1 MRKTPH
7 FRPATRGSNGVSRWA
22 RKPSLFVGLVAAG
35 IGLACLLVGCG
46 SGDSGGSSAQ
56 TPPVSAQGGL
66 GFAYVDVAKEMGFLS
81 RNRSGRD
88 KSKEFILEAMAP
100 GIAVAD
106 FDGNGWMDLYVPNG
120 NTVVSYQASSKTF
133 RLLTGEDAPRNQLFL
148 NREGKRFE
156 EVAAQAGVADTSW
169 SFGPCAG
176 DIDNDGDADIL
187 LCNWGLNKLF
197 LNDGKANFTEAA
209 DATIAGDPRHW
220 SCGACFFDYDGD
232 GDLDIYIAQY
242 LDLIDLVESDTVQ
255 VGPDGKVFARSCE
268 WRNIPVYCG
277 PLGLLPINDRLL
289 KNLLS
294 ETGKLAFEDV
304 TKEAGIRLQMS
315 PQARNESSRGPY
327 FGFQPVSW
335 DINGDGLQDIF
346 VANDS
351 VANLAWIN
359 KGDGTFE
366 DQAHALSLAI
376 SQADFVAQAS
386 MGVAVGDVN
395 RDGLLDVTV
404 TEFSH
409 DHFNLMIC
417 GTLTDKT
424 IVFNE
429 RAVRAGLREMTFAK
443 LGWGAIFLDPDL
455 DGDDDIFF
463 ACGHVYPEVDQAKN
477 EESTYRQTNLLIL
490 NENPER
496 LKFRDVSS
504 LAGPGLALQ
513 RPSRAAV
520 RVDFDNDGDPD
531 IAIIELNGQ
540 ATLLRCDL
548 APDAQKR
555 HWLEIRL
562 TGNPKAGVP
571 LDPAGALV
579 RVTTGEITQ
588 TRAHLIGSSFLC
600 SEDPR
605 LLFGLG
611 DFETADIE
619 VIWPNGTKTEKTGV
633 RGNQRIQINCP
644 DR

>member
-1 MRKTPH
+1 MRKPRQ
-7 FRPATRGSNGVSRWA
+7 FRPLHSC
-22 RKPSLFVGLVAAG
+22 LFVGLVAAA
-35 IGLACLLVGCG
+35 IGLVWSLGGCG
-46 SGDSGGSSAQ
+46 SGESDGSPGQ
-56 TPPVSAQGGL
+56 TPPVSAKGGL

-88 KSKEFILEAMAP
+88 KSKEFILEAMPP

-120 NTVVSYQASSKTF
+120 NTVVSYQRSGKTF
-133 RLLTGEDAPRNQLFL
+133 RLLAEGDAPRNQLFL

-169 SFGPCAG
+169 SFGSCAG
-176 DIDNDGDADIL
+176 DIDNDGDPDIL
-187 LCNWGLNKLF
+187 LCNWGRNRLF
-197 LNDGKANFTEAA
+197 LNDGKANFTEAKC
-209 DATIAGDPRHW
+209 ATIGGDPRHW
-220 SCGACFFDYDGD
+220 SCGACLVDYDGD
-232 GDLDIYIAQY
+232 GDLDVYIAQY
-242 LDLIDLVESDTVQ
+242 LDLIDLVESDTAQ

-289 KNLLS
+289 KNELS
-294 ETGKLAFEDV
+294 ETGKLTFTDV
-304 TKEAGIRLQMS
+304 TKEAGMWLQMS
-315 PQARNESSRGPY
+315 PQARNESSRGPF
-327 FGFQPVSW
+327 FGFQPVAW
-335 DINGDGLQDIF
+335 DINGDGHQDIF

-366 DQAHALSLAI
+366 DQAHALTLAI
-376 SQADFVAQAS
+376 SQRDFSAQAS
-386 MGVAVGDVN
+386 MGVAVGDIN

-417 GTLTDKT
+417 KT
-424 IVFNE
+424 ISDTEVVFNE
-429 RAVRAGLREMTFAK
+429 RAVRSGLREMTFAK
-443 LGWGAIFLDPDL
+443 LGWGALLFDPDL

-490 NENPER
+490 NVKPER
-496 LKFRDVSS
+496 LKFRDVSN

-520 RVDFDNDGDPD
+520 RIDFDNDGDPD
-531 IAIIELNGQ
+531 IAIIELNEQ

-548 APDAQKR
+548 APAAQKR

-562 TGNPKAGVP
+562 RGNPKAGVP
-571 LDPAGALV
+571 MDPAGALV
-579 RVTTGEITQ
+579 RVKTGKITQ
-588 TRAHLIGSSFLC
+588 TRVRLIGSSFLC

-605 LLFGLG
+605 LHFGLG
-611 DFETADIE
+611 DYESADVE
-619 VIWPNGTKTEKTGV
+619 VTWPNGTKTLLTNVPGD
-633 RGNQRIQINCP
+633 QRIEIACP
-644 DR
+644 DRH